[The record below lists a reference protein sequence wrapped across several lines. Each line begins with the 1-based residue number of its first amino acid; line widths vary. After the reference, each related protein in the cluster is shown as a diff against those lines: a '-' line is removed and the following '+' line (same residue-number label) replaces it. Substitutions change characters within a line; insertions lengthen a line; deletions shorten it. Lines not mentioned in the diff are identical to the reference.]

1 VDRGLVQ
8 PFITTILAALFLRE
22 TVRPIVIAAAIL
34 IFAGVYLSG
43 RPAPPAARPE
53 AVPGNPD

>member
-1 VDRGLVQ
+1 M
-8 PFITTILAALFLRE
+8 ILASVFLGE
-22 TVRPIVIAAAIL
+22 TVRPIAIVAAALIL
-34 IFAGVYLSG
+34 AGVYLAG